1 MLMSLNYIM
10 DKKYD
15 SFIQWYTK
23 QYTSNKKEWC
33 TVAFYNMEEP
43 WKHMKDHMLPEHLYK
58 IFRTNKSVKK
68 KLNFLPRAW
77 YEDKV

>member
-1 MLMSLNYIM
+1 MSLNYIM

-15 SFIQWYTK
+15 SFIQCILF
-23 QYTSNKKEWC
+23 SNKKEWC
-33 TVAFYNMEEP
+33 TDAFYNTEEP
-43 WKHMKDHMLPEHLYK
+43 WKHMKDHILPEHLYK

-68 KLNFLPRAW
+68 KLNFLPTAW